1 MIKSYQAA
9 ADIPAYRFVK
19 FTDGSVELAS
29 AGTDNIIGISE
40 ELGNTTGCVA
50 DVYIAGS
57 FAEIEAG
64 EAFLAGDALTSDANG
79 KAVKATKAD
88 NIGAIAMMDA
98 NAAGDI
104 VQVVVQLQRVIT
116 AETQEGDTQ
125 KNE

>member
-9 ADIPAYRFVK
+9 ADIAAYRFVK
-19 FTDGSVELAS
+19 FAEGGVVQAA
-29 AGTDNIIGISE
+29 AGTDNIIGVSE
-40 ELGNTTGCVA
+40 ELKNTAGYAT

-64 EAFLAGDALTSDANG
+64 GAFSAGEALTSDADG
-79 KAVKATKAD
+79 KAVKATKTD

-116 AETQEGDTQ
+116 AET
-125 KNE
+125 